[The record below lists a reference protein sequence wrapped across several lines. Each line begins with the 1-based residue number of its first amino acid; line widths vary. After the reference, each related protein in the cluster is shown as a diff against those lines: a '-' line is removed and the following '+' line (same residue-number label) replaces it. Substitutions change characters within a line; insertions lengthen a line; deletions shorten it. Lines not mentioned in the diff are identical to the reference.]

1 MLQNK
6 TVPACIF
13 LSISL
18 EFVSHLGK
26 RFLFDI
32 SPLYSFLPTPRVR
45 GSRPLF
51 QKSVI
56 FLFSESQSLGRDGGG
71 RAGILVQMWRKWTKI
86 GYLQR
91 QVTLVFL
98 FSRPPEGRGL
108 VVTKNQLENLS
119 YPLPWGRGGG
129 GIDKSFIAGFLL
141 TKSGRTHHLIINA
154 SSTHHQRARSFP
166 VALHA
171 ISKEVDIDTSH
182 VSSVP
187 EKPQISEISSFLF
200 PDGISSTFQEVFHR
214 HFILNWGV

>member
-18 EFVSHLGK
+18 EFVSLLEK

-32 SPLYSFLPTPRVR
+32 SPLYNFLPTPRVR

-71 RAGILVQMWRKWTKI
+71 RAEILVQMWRKWTKI
-86 GYLQR
+86 GYLQHR
-91 QVTLVFL
+91 VTLVFL

-129 GIDKSFIAGFLL
+129 ALTNHSLL
-141 TKSGRTHHLIINA
+141 DFYSPNQAELIIS
-154 SSTHHQRARSFP
+154 SSTHHQ
-166 VALHA
+166 L
-171 ISKEVDIDTSH
+171 IIK
-182 VSSVP
+182 
-187 EKPQISEISSFLF
+187 
-200 PDGISSTFQEVFHR
+200 G
-214 HFILNWGV
+214 